1 MQYTVNRQEK
11 HKTEIKVDIPKDVF
25 EKAYGDVLLAFGKDT
40 KIAGFRPGNAPAD
53 VLESHIGHAK
63 LLNETASFLVSK
75 HIGEILKKEDLSPLD
90 SPQIAVHS
98 LSKGSPF
105 SFTASFIQRPKVKVD
120 GWKKIK
126 VKKQKAKEITD
137 EDIDLSVKNIHEAW
151 MKRKESKG
159 TEGTEGSEDQEGEDG
174 NSKKFIY
181 DAHGNK
187 IFLKDQEEKKNER
200 VGESES
206 KIDDE
211 SFDKAQ
217 DKPDDL
223 FAKAVGARDLAN
235 LREIV
240 KRDLEALVSDQ
251 AEINFEQAIFAE
263 FLKLV
268 EFEPPEILIEDELNR
283 MIIRLNSELEQQ
295 GKKIEEY
302 LKEQQAT
309 VEELKKKWRE
319 QAEKNVK
326 VSLILEQIGKDEK
339 VQVEKAEA
347 EAALKNTN
355 RTNLTEEQKR
365 SLENYI
371 AFSIFQAK
379 TLDLVKKTVSGGL
392 AKPQDRG

>member
-11 HKTEIKVDIPKDVF
+11 HKTEIKVDIPKDAF
-25 EKAYGDVLLAFGKDT
+25 EKAYGDVLLAFGKDA
-40 KIAGFRPGNAPAD
+40 KIAGFRPGNVPD
-53 VLESHIGHAK
+53 EVLESHVGHTK

-75 HIGEILKKEDLSPLD
+75 HIDEILKKEELFPLD

-98 LSKGSPF
+98 LSKGAPF
-105 SFTASFIQRPKVKVD
+105 SFTASFTQRPKVKIGD
-120 GWKKIK
+120 WKKIK
-126 VKKQKAKEITD
+126 VKKQNVKTIGE
-137 EDIDLSVKNIHEAW
+137 EDINLSVKNIHEAYQ
-151 MKRKESKG
+151 KQKETKSQRDKE
-159 TEGTEGSEDQEGEDG
+159 TKSEDGEEEST
-174 NSKKFIY
+174 SKKFIY
-181 DAHGNK
+181 GAHGEK
-187 IFLKDQEEKKNER
+187 IYLKDETEKSKEPK
-200 VGESES
+200 ETKT

-217 DKPDDL
+217 DKPDDQ
-223 FAKAVGARDLAN
+223 FAKAVGAKDLAN
-235 LREIV
+235 LKEIV
-240 KRDLEALVSDQ
+240 RRDLEALVSDQ
-251 AEINFEQAIFAE
+251 EEINFEQAIFAE

-268 EFEPPEILIEDELNR
+268 DFEPPEILIEDELNR

-326 VSLILEQIGKDEK
+326 ISLILEQIGKDEK
-339 VQVEKAEA
+339 IQVEKTEV
-347 EAALKNTN
+347 EAALQNTN
-355 RTNLTEEQKR
+355 RTNLTEEQKK

>member
-11 HKTEIKVDIPKDVF
+11 HKTEIKVDIPKDAF
-25 EKAYGDVLLAFGKDT
+25 EKVYKDVLLGFGKDA
-40 KIAGFRPGNAPAD
+40 KIAGFRPGNAPD
-53 VLESHIGHAK
+53 EVLESHIGHAK

-75 HIGEILKKEDLSPLD
+75 HIADVLKKEDLSPLD

-105 SFTASFIQRPKVKVD
+105 SFTASFVQRPKVKLGD
-120 GWKKIK
+120 WKKIK

-137 EDIDLSVKNIHEAW
+137 DDIDLSIKNIHEAW
-151 MKRKESKG
+151 EKRKTAT
-159 TEGTEGSEDQEGEDG
+159 TEDTEKKTEDAEGKTG
-174 NSKKFIY
+174 KFIY

-187 IFLKDQEEKKNER
+187 IFLKDQEEKKSKR
-200 VGESES
+200 VRESES

-211 SFDKAQ
+211 
-217 DKPDDL
+217 
-223 FAKAVGARDLAN
+223 FAKAVGAKDLAN
-235 LREIV
+235 LKEIV
-240 KRDLEALVSDQ
+240 RRDLEALVSDQ

-309 VEELKKKWRE
+309 VEELKKKWRN

-326 VSLILEQIGKDEK
+326 VSLILEQVGKEEK
-339 VQVEKAEA
+339 IAVEKAEA
-347 EAALKNTN
+347 EAALQNTN

-379 TLDLVKKTVSGGL
+379 TLDLVKKTVI
-392 AKPQDRG
+392 A

>member
-25 EKAYGDVLLAFGKDT
+25 EKTYKDVLAAFGKDA

-75 HIGEILKKEDLSPLD
+75 HIAEILKKEDLFPLD

-105 SFTASFIQRPKVKVD
+105 SFSASFTQRPKVKL
-120 GWKKIK
+120 GAWKKIK
-126 VKKQKAKEITD
+126 VKKQKAKQITD
-137 EDIDLSVKNIHEAW
+137 EDINLSVKNIHEAYQ
-151 MKRKESKG
+151 KQKE
-159 TEGTEGSEDQEGEDG
+159 TESQRAKEPKSEDGEEESA
-174 NSKKFIY
+174 SKKFIY
-181 DAHGNK
+181 DAHGEK
-187 IFLKDQEEKKNER
+187 IFLKDEK
-200 VGESES
+200 ESAGAKYSSAKATED

-211 SFDKAQ
+211 
-217 DKPDDL
+217 
-223 FAKAVGARDLAN
+223 FAKAVGAKDLAN
-235 LREIV
+235 LKEIV
-240 KRDLEALVSDQ
+240 RRDLEALVSDQ

-263 FLKLV
+263 LLKLV
-268 EFEPPEILIEDELNR
+268 DFEPPEILIEDELNR
-283 MIIRLNSELEQQ
+283 MIIRLNSELEQA
-295 GKKIEEY
+295 GKKIDEY

-326 VSLILEQIGKDEK
+326 VSLILEQIGKEEK
-339 VQVEKAEA
+339 IQVEKAEA
-347 EAALKNTN
+347 EAALQNTN
-355 RTNLTEEQKR
+355 QANLTEEQKR

-379 TLDLVKKTVSGGL
+379 TLDLVKKTVS
-392 AKPQDRG
+392 A

>member
-25 EKAYGDVLLAFGKDT
+25 KKTYKDVLTAFGKDA

-75 HIGEILKKEDLSPLD
+75 HIGEILKKEDLTPLD

-105 SFTASFIQRPKVKVD
+105 SFSATFTQRPKVKVGD
-120 GWKKIK
+120 WKTIK
-126 VKKQKAKEITD
+126 VKKQKAKEIGD

-151 MKRKESKG
+151 KVRKSDAGDQK
-159 TEGTEGSEDQEGEDG
+159 SEEPEQPETS
-174 NSKKFIY
+174 NRKPATKYIY
-181 DAHGNK
+181 DAHGEK
-187 IFLKDQEEKKNER
+187 IFLKDKGSPPSHKASKDD
-200 VGESES
+200 SEDG
-206 KIDDE
+206 INDE

-217 DKPDDL
+217 DKPDDS
-223 FAKAVGARDLAN
+223 FAKAVGAKDLAN
-235 LREIV
+235 LKEIV
-240 KRDLEALVSDQ
+240 RRDLEALVSDQ

-268 EFEPPEILIEDELNR
+268 DFEPPEILIEDELNR

-295 GKKIEEY
+295 GKKIDEY
-302 LKEQQAT
+302 LKEQRAT

-339 VQVEKAEA
+339 IQVEKTEI

-355 RTNLTEEQKR
+355 QTNLTEEQKR

-379 TLDLVKKTVSGGL
+379 TLDLVKKSVSN
-392 AKPQDRG
+392 QH

>member
-11 HKTEIKVDIPKDVF
+11 HKTEIKVDIPKDAF
-25 EKAYGDVLLAFGKDT
+25 EKAYGDVLVAFGKDA
-40 KIAGFRPGNAPAD
+40 KISGFRPGNAPDD

-75 HIGEILKKEDLSPLD
+75 HIGEILKKEDLAPLD

-98 LSKGSPF
+98 LSKGAPF
-105 SFTASFIQRPKVKVD
+105 SFTASFIQRPKVKVES
-120 GWKKIK
+120 WKKIR
-126 VKKQKAKEITD
+126 VKKQKAKQITD
-137 EDIDLSVKNIHEAW
+137 EDINLSVKNIHEAW
-151 MKRKESKG
+151 MKRKSQSQSEKSETEDKG
-159 TEGTEGSEDQEGEDG
+159 EEGK
-174 NSKKFIY
+174 SKKFIY

-187 IFLKDQEEKKNER
+187 IFLKDAK
-200 VGESES
+200 ESES
-206 KIDDE
+206 QRDKEPKETKTKIDDE

-223 FAKAVGARDLAN
+223 FAKAVGAKDLAN

-240 KRDLEALVSDQ
+240 KRDLGALVSDQ
-251 AEINFEQAIFAE
+251 AEIDFEQAVFAQ
-263 FLKLV
+263 FLKIAD
-268 EFEPPEILIEDELNR
+268 FEPPEILIEDELNR
-283 MIIRLNSELEQQ
+283 MIIRLNSELEQA
-295 GKKIEEY
+295 GKKIEDY

-326 VSLILEQIGKDEK
+326 ISLILEQIGKDEK
-339 VQVEKAEA
+339 IQVEKPEI

-355 RTNLTEEQKR
+355 QTNLTEEQKK

-392 AKPQDRG
+392 VK

>member
-1 MQYTVNRQEK
+1 MQYTVNKQEK
-11 HKTEIKVDIPKDVF
+11 HKMEIKVDIPKDVF
-25 EKAYGDVLLAFGKDT
+25 EKAYGDVLAAFGKDA
-40 KIAGFRPGNAPAD
+40 KIAGFRPGNAPDD
-53 VLESHIGHAK
+53 VLESNIGHAK

-75 HIGEILKKEDLSPLD
+75 HIAEILKKEDLSPLD

-105 SFTASFIQRPKVKVD
+105 SFTASFIQRPKVKLGD
-120 GWKKIK
+120 WKKIK
-126 VKKQKAKEITD
+126 LKKQKAKAITD
-137 EDIDLSVKNIHEAW
+137 EDINLSVKNIHEAW

-159 TEGTEGSEDQEGEDG
+159 EEGTEGPEDAEGEKSE
-174 NSKKFIY
+174 SKKFIY
-181 DAHGNK
+181 DAHGEK
-187 IFLKDQEEKKNER
+187 IFLKDQEEKKSER
-200 VGESES
+200 VRESES

-211 SFDKAQ
+211 
-217 DKPDDL
+217 
-223 FAKAVGARDLAN
+223 FAKAVGAKDLAN
-235 LREIV
+235 LKEIV
-240 KRDLEALVSDQ
+240 RRDLEALVSDQ

-326 VSLILEQIGKDEK
+326 VSLILEQVGKEEK
-339 VQVEKAEA
+339 IAVEKAEA
-347 EAALKNTN
+347 EAALQNTN
-355 RTNLTEEQKR
+355 QTNLTEEQKR
-365 SLENYI
+365 SLGNYI

-379 TLDLVKKTVSGGL
+379 TLDLVKKTVIL
-392 AKPQDRG
+392 N

>member
-11 HKTEIKVDIPKDVF
+11 HKTEIKVDIPKNVF
-25 EKAYGDVLLAFGKDT
+25 EKAYGDVLLAFGKDA
-40 KIAGFRPGNAPAD
+40 KIAGFRPGNAPDD
-53 VLESHIGHAK
+53 VLESHVGHAK

-126 VKKQKAKEITD
+126 VKKQNAKQITN
-137 EDIDLSVKNIHEAW
+137 EDINLSVKNIHEAW

-187 IFLKDQEEKKNER
+187 VFFKEKKTLQSSSSR
-200 VGESES
+200 HSTAGLKISQSES

-223 FAKAVGARDLAN
+223 FAKAVGATDLVN
-235 LREIV
+235 LKEIV

-263 FLKLV
+263 FLKIAD
-268 EFEPPEILIEDELNR
+268 FEPPEILIEDELNR

-302 LKEQQAT
+302 LKEQQST
-309 VEELKKKWRE
+309 VEELKTKWRE

-326 VSLILEQIGKDEK
+326 ISLMLEQIGKDEK
-339 VQVEKAEA
+339 IAVEKAET
-347 EAALKNTN
+347 EAALQNTN
-355 RTNLTEEQKR
+355 QTNLTEEQKR
-365 SLENYI
+365 SLESYI

-379 TLDLVKKTVSGGL
+379 TLDLVKKTVS
-392 AKPQDRG
+392 A

>member
-1 MQYTVNRQEK
+1 MQYTVNRGEK
-11 HKTEIKVDIPKDVF
+11 HKAEIKVDIPKDTF
-25 EKAYGDVLLAFGKDT
+25 EEAYTDVLAAFGKDA
-40 KIAGFRPGNAPAD
+40 KIAGFRPGNAPDD

-75 HIGEILKKEDLSPLD
+75 HIADVLKKEDLSPLD

-105 SFTASFIQRPKVKVD
+105 SFTASFVQRPKVKLGD
-120 GWKKIK
+120 WKKIK

-137 EDIDLSVKNIHEAW
+137 DDIDLSIKNIHEAW
-151 MKRKESKG
+151 AKRKTAT
-159 TEGTEGSEDQEGEDG
+159 TEDTEKKTEDAEGKTG
-174 NSKKFIY
+174 KFIY

-187 IFLKDQEEKKNER
+187 IFLKDQEEKKSKR
-200 VGESES
+200 VRESES

-211 SFDKAQ
+211 
-217 DKPDDL
+217 
-223 FAKAVGARDLAN
+223 FAKAVGAKDLAN
-235 LREIV
+235 LKEIV

-339 VQVEKAEA
+339 IQVEKPET
-347 EAALKNTN
+347 EAALQNTN

-379 TLDLVKKTVSGGL
+379 TLDLVKKTVI
-392 AKPQDRG
+392 A